1 LLKDIVLLGV
11 AISSAGE
18 VLHATWSVPA
28 RIWSGVIWSG
38 VHAMA
43 VLVGDIAT
51 ERDAERLR

>member
-28 RIWSGVIWSG
+28 RIWSGV
-38 VHAMA
+38 HAMA